1 MPQTRRRMR
10 LRHRDHHRFGRNA
23 GPGSDLG
30 ANPLA
35 VVAGDDRQIQHHH
48 YHALPTCSKGDGLG
62 VERVH
67 NRLGRAMLAGAATRQ
82 MRARRRRDIDH
93 RGSGV

>member
-10 LRHRDHHRFGRNA
+10 LRHRFGCNA

-82 MRARRRRDIDH
+82 RARRRRDIDH
-93 RGSGV
+93 RGYGV